1 METVNDWGDAIFL
14 SITNALNTFLAAIP
28 QVIGALLI
36 LIIGWLISSAIAR
49 LIREVLERA
58 GADRMFAQH
67 GGQVYGSRSSQ
78 LKPSIVASE
87 IVKWIIRF
95 VFLVAAANVL
105 GMPQV
110 SVLLNEVLLWLPNL
124 LVAAVILLVAPLL
137 GRFVRGAIEVGAG
150 QMGFSNAS
158 LLGRIAEI
166 AIIAFA
172 VLIAINQLG
181 IAADLINIL
190 FIGVVAAAALAFGLA
205 FGLGGRDV
213 AARITEQW
221 YEGMTAASAKV
232 REAAASSTDQPVSN
246 PAVPRTTGGSTSPGA
261 MGTTTTSTYPASGSP
276 RSTSP
281 GGAEG

>member
-1 METVNDWGDAIFL
+1 METVNDWGDAIFV
-14 SITNALNTFLAAIP
+14 SVTNALNTFLAAIP

-49 LIREVLERA
+49 LIRELLERA

-150 QMGFSNAS
+150 QMGFSNAG
-158 LLGRIAEI
+158 LLGRIAEV
-166 AIIAFA
+166 AIVAFA

-232 REAAASSTDQPVSN
+232 REASASNPSDAPVSN
-246 PAVPRTTGGSTSPGA
+246 PASPRPASTSTTYGAAAPGSTPPPSPSTGGAG
-261 MGTTTTSTYPASGSP
+261 
-276 RSTSP
+276 R
-281 GGAEG
+281 

>member
-1 METVNDWGDAIFL
+1 MEQVNDWGDAIFV

-36 LIIGWLISSAIAR
+36 LIIGWLISSVIAR
-49 LIREVLERA
+49 VIRELLERA

-67 GGQVYGSRSSQ
+67 GGQVYGSRSAQ

-110 SVLLNEVLLWLPNL
+110 SVLLNQVLLWLPNL

-158 LLGRIAEI
+158 LLGRVAEI

-172 VLIAINQLG
+172 VLIAVNQLG

-221 YEGMTAASAKV
+221 YQGMTSASAKMRDAASAN
-232 REAAASSTDQPVSN
+232 EPPASN
-246 PAVPRTTGGSTSPGA
+246 PAVPRPGTTGPSTA
-261 MGTTTTSTYPASGSP
+261 TTTYTTPGPGPQGPDTQRA
-276 RSTSP
+276 P
-281 GGAEG
+281 GGAGS